1 MLNGGVFGFGG
12 VGQGMTRSINNSSQ
26 FREPFRI
33 TAVCN
38 RGKEKRDLAEREY
51 GLKAYST
58 VDELIDHGIDFML
71 IVSTSQAHKEAALK
85 CCEAGIPY
93 LIEKPIALTEEDGQA
108 IVDATEKKNLING
121 VNYTMRYQPVYK
133 KLKEL
138 ADSGELGTLLSVWA
152 SVGRGY
158 GFHSSGKRHRA
169 VCEPEESGG
178 WIIHHMCHIV
188 DFVVWVAGEV
198 SEVYTASQS
207 TAPPEL
213 QSEEIIYSILRFKN
227 GAVGN
232 LFDQVGMLRDH
243 QAGII
248 GTKASVAQHFTAPSS
263 SNVKPLLKL
272 SRETDRQYLAPHIID
287 PMISF
292 ELEDGLTHFLTCLK
306 EGRQTNVPVR
316 EGLYS
321 LKVCSRMRTSAY
333 EKRPVP
339 IE

>member
-1 MLNGGVFGFGG
+1 MLHGGVFGFGG
-12 VGQGMTRSINNSSQ
+12 VGQGMTRSINCGTQ
-26 FREPFRI
+26 FSDSFKI

-51 GLKAYST
+51 GLKAYAT
-58 VDELIDHGIDFML
+58 VDKLIDHGIDFML
-71 IVSTSQAHKEAALK
+71 IVSTSQAHKEAAVK

-93 LIEKPIALTEEDGQA
+93 LIEKPIALTEADGQA
-108 IVDATEKKNLING
+108 IVDATEEKNLING

-138 ADSGELGTLLSVWA
+138 ADSGELGTMLSIWA

-198 SEVYTASQS
+198 SDVYTAAQS
-207 TAPPEL
+207 TLPPKQ
-213 QSEEIIYSILRFKN
+213 QSEELIYSILRFKN
-227 GAVGN
+227 GTIGN

-243 QAGII
+243 QTGVI
-248 GTKASVAQHFTAPSS
+248 GTKASAAEHFTAPSPH
-263 SNVKPLLKL
+263 NVKPLIKL
-272 SRETDRQYLAPHIID
+272 SKETDSQYLAPHIID
-287 PMISF
+287 PMDTY
-292 ELEDGLTHFLTCLK
+292 ELEDGLSHFLTCLK
-306 EGRQTNVPVR
+306 EDRQTNVPVS

-333 EKRPVP
+333 EKRPVSVD
-339 IE
+339 